1 MQVQPEDN
9 NQENQPIVEPAAGN
23 GKRRRAG
30 IILFLLSALI
40 IIAAAWWWIQGI
52 SRITTDNAFVE
63 SHLYSVSA
71 KVSGRIETVAVQDN
85 QFVHKG
91 DLLCEI
97 ELGDYRV
104 KVDAASAALDVTLNE
119 TSGDYARVEQ
129 SRAELQQS
137 RARILQAESDLKR
150 GKALFAKEVIPREQ
164 LERLETGAKI
174 AAAQVEEKEE
184 NLKRF
189 QAEAGFSGS
198 GSREAKAAQRRA
210 QLDEAALHLK
220 YTRVTAPADGY
231 VTRKSVE
238 PGNFIQAGQPVMV
251 LVSLDDSWVTANC
264 KESQLEAVRPGQRVE
279 FHVDAYPAKRFT
291 GKVESIMAGTGSAF
305 SLLPPEN
312 ATGNYVKVVQ
322 RIPVRIAIDHLS
334 DPDHLL
340 RAGMSVVPT
349 IFTDRKLSDVL
360 RFSSQQ

>member
-1 MQVQPEDN
+1 MQSEESR
-9 NQENQPIVEPAAGN
+9 QEEPAELEAAGN

-30 IILFLLSALI
+30 IILSLFVSLMV
-40 IIAAAWWWIQGI
+40 IIAIWWWVSGI
-52 SRITTDNAFVE
+52 SKISTDNAFVE
-63 SHLYSVSA
+63 AHIYSVSA
-71 KVSGRIETVAVQDN
+71 KVSGRVENVAVKDN

-91 DLLCEI
+91 DLLFVI
-97 ELGDYRV
+97 EPGDYRV
-104 KVDAASAALDVTLNE
+104 KVDAAMAALDVTLNE
-119 TSGDYARVEQ
+119 TSGDYAKVEL

-137 RARILQAESDLKR
+137 RARLLQAESDLGR
-150 GKALFAKEVIPREQ
+150 GKALFAKDVIPREQ

-174 AAAQVEEKEE
+174 AAAQVAEKEE

-189 QAEAGFSGS
+189 EAEAGVSGS
-198 GSREAKAAQRRA
+198 GSRQAKVSQRRA
-210 QLDEAALHLK
+210 LLDEAELHLG
-220 YTRVTAPADGY
+220 YTTVTAPADGF

-238 PGNFIQAGQPVMV
+238 SGNFVQAGQPVMV
-251 LVSLDDSWVTANC
+251 LVSLDDSWVTANF

-279 FHVDAYPAKRFT
+279 FRVDAFPSRTFT

-322 RIPVRIAIDHLS
+322 RIPVRIAIDHRS

-349 IFTDRKLSDVL
+349 VFTERKLSDI
-360 RFSSQQ
+360 FSFSR